1 MDIKNKI
8 EDELR
13 NNKTLYDNI
22 SSSKE
27 FYFAKARDAWNQ
39 WKSLPIDGKLIT
51 ELISLDYKDF
61 SKREDISNIRDTLFK
76 VVAYCD
82 IKAKN
87 KNDINEYQDH
97 RAIAQVGVYQNNWII
112 QLLKYKQDPTS
123 VTDAMTN
130 LFNYIEDPRNH
141 LPILS
146 EQHKSLIAKF
156 FFEKGYDRTTFATEA
171 KAYFEEFCQCKN
183 AENTTYFYSRL
194 IYGLKTLWDS
204 RDIQGLICSDSDDL
218 WKDNLSS
225 TMSTNNKCTCLWW
238 HVKPVNSD
246 EVIKQL
252 SSIVSR
258 GDYFAL
264 YYVSNKK
271 AAYKATVVDFA
282 TETDYAEK
290 SNNWKQYEPIDFHDE
305 INEYSD
311 EQKKAKIVFLASK
324 FEKLSSPINVNNFV
338 SYKGVSTAHYANL
351 TAFTKILS
359 NQDKE
364 METDINSCKYLLE
377 TNRNLI
383 LQGAPG
389 TGKTYN
395 TASIAVA
402 LIDQDFKDF
411 NDNNKVMVEYKKLED
426 NKQIAF
432 TTFHQSMDYEDF
444 VEGLRPIVKDEY
456 IAYQLED
463 GIFKKKKKK
472 KKKIQN
478 QGKKYVLIID
488 EINRGNVSKIFGELI
503 TLIEKDKRLNSTHP
517 LTIPLTY
524 SKVDFGVPNNV
535 YIIGT
540 MNTTDRSTGT
550 LDYALRRRFVF
561 KTLPSQKNIV
571 ENQDPNIAQK
581 AAPLFDD
588 VFNFIKSYKA
598 DDMNI
603 EDLMVGHSYF
613 LAESTEELKMKISYG
628 VIPLIKEYIKDGIL
642 RQPKTTD
649 KDTKDYFYNWTNLSP
664 LSQQSNENN

>member
-13 NNKTLYDNI
+13 NNKPLYENI

-39 WKSLPIDGKLIT
+39 WKSLQIDGKLIT

-76 VVAYCD
+76 FVAHCD
-82 IKAKN
+82 TKAKD

-97 RAIAQVGVYQNNWII
+97 RAIAQVGVYQNNWIS
-112 QLLKYKQDPTS
+112 QLLKYKLDPKS
-123 VTDAMTN
+123 VTDTMTN

-171 KAYFEEFCQCKN
+171 KAYFEKFCQC
-183 AENTTYFYSRL
+183 ENDENNTYFYSRL

-204 RDIQGLICSDSDDL
+204 RDIQGLICRDSNDS
-218 WKDNLSS
+218 WKDSYIND
-225 TMSTNNKCTCLWW
+225 MKANKHACLWW
-238 HVKPVNSD
+238 NTSPVD
-246 EVIKQL
+246 RADVIKKL
-252 SSIVSR
+252 SSIVEA
-258 GDYFAL
+258 GGTFVVYF
-264 YYVSNKK
+264 VSQNY
-271 AAYKATVVDFA
+271 ATYKATVIDFA
-282 TETDYAEK
+282 VEK
-290 SNNWKQYEPIDFHDE
+290 NYTKKANNWRQYEPEPVEFKDNFKD
-305 INEYSD
+305 YSD
-311 EQKKAKIVFLASK
+311 GDKHAAIVFLASK
-324 FEKLSSPINVNNFV
+324 FEKLTSPIDIENFKTYNGAKYPQV
-338 SYKGVSTAHYANL
+338 IHIV
-351 TAFTKILS
+351 AFTKILS

-364 METDINSCKYLLE
+364 METNIDSCKYLLE

-395 TASIAVA
+395 SASIAVA
-402 LIDQDFKDF
+402 LIDDNFVNF
-411 NDNNKVMVEYKKLED
+411 NDHSEVMKKYED
-426 NKQIAF
+426 LRKNEQIAF
-432 TTFHQSMDYEDF
+432 ITFHQSMDYEDF
-444 VEGLRPIVKDEY
+444 VEGLRPIVKDKN

-463 GIFKKKKKK
+463 GIFKKICAVAKG
-472 KKKIQN
+472 N
-478 QGKKYVLIID
+478 PDKKYVLIID

-503 TLIEKDKRLNSTHP
+503 TLIEKDKRLLSTHP

-571 ENQDPNIAQK
+571 ENQGSNIAQE
-581 AAPLFDD
+581 AATLFDD

-613 LAESTEELKMKISYG
+613 LAESEKELKMKISYG

-649 KDTKDYFYNWTNLSP
+649 KDTKDYFDNWTNLLP
-664 LSQQSNENN
+664 LSQ